1 MNGTEISF
9 LDIVGG
15 GGGAAPV
22 PAAEAPPAAPAA
34 SPEGSAPIAPTDD
47 APAASAFDET
57 TYLSEITGGKYK
69 SRDEVSQFLQRAES
83 LEPEY
88 LQLKEFKEKAYAN
101 EFVAGL
107 NELVKNGASQ
117 KQIDLYYDLGKLDDV
132 SKLSD
137 YDALIKA
144 ELIQKG
150 DQFTEDDIKF
160 MIEDKFPKS
169 AEELAEREGLTDEVA
184 ERRFRSMEL
193 QRKEA
198 AIKAKEFLNQTRK
211 SVFEVSSKP
220 EELQRAQA
228 AQEAKQKWE
237 ISTPMVSQLVGEKF
251 TLSFSDEKSGT
262 EANIEIPIPKD
273 YLNSVL
279 PQIPTYAAQMGIAPT
294 AENLQVMKEE
304 VIKGYVASNYQTILR
319 SVYADAEAKATKR
332 LVEAQGNPA
341 KPQLPQQQMATA
353 TEKNDLAYIIR

>member
-1 MNGTEISF
+1 MNGNEVSF

-15 GGGAAPV
+15 GGSAATEPAQEAPQAAPDASPV
-22 PAAEAPPAAPAA
+22 GSEAAA
-34 SPEGSAPIAPTDD
+34 SEET
-47 APAASAFDET
+47 PAQSTFDET
-57 TYLSEITGGKYK
+57 SYLSEVTGGKYK
-69 SRDEVSQFLQRAES
+69 SRDELSQIIQKVEA

-88 LQLKEFKEKAYAN
+88 LQLKEFKDKAYAN

-107 NELVKNGASQ
+107 NELIRKGADQ

-150 DQFTEDDIKF
+150 DQFTEDDIRF

-169 AEELAEREGLTDEVA
+169 AEELAERDGLTDDVA

-211 SVFEVSSKP
+211 SVFEVSSRP

-228 AQEAKQKWE
+228 LQESKQKWE
-237 ISTPMVSQLVGEKF
+237 VSTPLVSQLVGEKF
-251 TLSFSDEKSGT
+251 SLSFSDEKSGT
-262 EANIEIPIPKD
+262 EASIEIPIPKE
-273 YLNSVL
+273 YLQTVL
-279 PQIPTYAAQMGIAPT
+279 PEIPAYAAQLGLAPT
-294 AENLQVMKEE
+294 AENLQIMKEE
-304 VIKGYVASNYQTILR
+304 VIKGYIATNYQTILR

-332 LVEAQGNPA
+332 MVEKQGNPA
-341 KPQLPQQQMATA
+341 KPQHPQQQVATA
-353 TEKNDLAYIIR
+353 TEKSDLAYIFR